1 MAGHDFLSRSLPRR
15 FRRASIAAAML
26 AGLLGLTG
34 AVTLSTPVA
43 TAVAAETKPQPP
55 VPSAP
60 QPKPQKT
67 AQATSTAPAAP
78 AAPDLSA
85 LSPGTSEHVQTAQTK
100 INALKVEID
109 RVSAQLQDHSL
120 TDKDLA
126 NLRGAAD
133 AVKQK
138 ADTIAAD
145 QGPDLDG
152 ANARLKQLGPAPA
165 PAANGDPAPLE
176 SDAVRQERDS
186 QQKTVAVLEGI
197 VKQARLVS
205 LDADEVI
212 KTVGDRRRTRFAET
226 LTERTRS
233 VLDPSLWVEAFMA
246 IPSAFLVLRY
256 IVYEWFDLVAGHG
269 GDVAI
274 AFLCVLFA
282 VIALLITPVR
292 RHLFRLVT
300 RDEGEVAPAQLRK
313 VIAAASVLLIQVGAP
328 LIGLLIFMLALQA
341 LDLTRDRIDQIFLA
355 FIEATTLGNAIFG
368 LNVAILAPSKP
379 QWRLVTISDASA
391 ITLKRVSLG
400 LGIATGIG
408 LLLTRLLDILSTSIS
423 LVFAASGAS
432 AIIDAVFAMLALH
445 VISRAVVERETDES
459 SEDTP
464 PSEISA
470 PASIVWRWLL
480 PVAWLA
486 AIACV
491 GSGVLGYI
499 SLSRFI
505 GQQMIWFGVV
515 MATLYIVL
523 QVIDELVTAAFLRG
537 SPFSM
542 AVGRAMA
549 LGHGTVEQFGVLLS
563 GISRLLA
570 IFIAFYFVRPPWSD
584 TSYDVIASMKAA
596 FFGFK
601 IGNFTFSPA
610 SLLLALIAFA
620 IGVAIT
626 RGVQRWLDNKLLPR
640 TRMDLGLKNSIS
652 TGIGYAG
659 YVVAAVVAFSAVG
672 IGLENVALVAGALS
686 VGIGFGLQSI
696 VNNFVSGLILLAE
709 RPIKSGDLVQIG
721 TEKGFVRKINVRSTE
736 IETFDRAS
744 LIVPNSTLISGAVKN
759 WMHRDH
765 TGQVTVLLGVSY
777 ESDVDQVREIMLAC
791 AKAHRLVQT
800 FPAPSVALADF
811 GPKALDFQLSCTVA
825 NVNDA
830 WNVQSDLRMAILKRF
845 RKEGIDMP
853 NAQRDLW
860 VRGLEELPDLL
871 ASLRERGLISEDP
884 KPGKPHEHEA
894 DKDKQAPGLTPPAS
908 L

>member
-1 MAGHDFLSRSLPRR
+1 MAGHDLLSRRFGRSSL
-15 FRRASIAAAML
+15 AAIFL
-26 AGLLGLTG
+26 AGFLGVMG
-34 AVTLSTPVA
+34 AATLSTSVA
-43 TAVAAETKPQPP
+43 PAIAAETKPQGS
-55 VPSAP
+55 VPTAP
-60 QPKPQKT
+60 QAKPQKT
-67 AQATSTAPAAP
+67 AQAAPAAP
-78 AAPDLSA
+78 AAPDLTTLPS
-85 LSPGTSEHVQTAQTK
+85 GTSDHVQAAQTK

-109 RVSAQLQDHSL
+109 RVSGQLQDHTL

-126 NLRGAAD
+126 NLRNAAD

-145 QGPDLDG
+145 QGPELDA

-176 SDAVRQERDS
+176 SDAVKQERDS

-197 VKQARLVS
+197 VKQAKLVS

-233 VLDPSLWVEAFMA
+233 VLDPGLWVEAFMA
-246 IPSAFLVLRY
+246 IPSAILVLRY
-256 IVYEWFDLVAGHG
+256 IIYEWFDLVAGHG

-313 VIAAASVLLIQVGAP
+313 VVAAASVLGIQVGAP
-328 LIGLLIFMLALQA
+328 LVGLLIFMLALQA

-368 LNVAILAPSKP
+368 LNVAILAPGKP

-391 ITLKRVSLG
+391 LTLKRVSLG

-445 VISRAVVERETDES
+445 VISRAVMEREAEES
-459 SEDTP
+459 DEDTP
-464 PSEISA
+464 PSEVSA
-470 PASIVWRWLL
+470 PASIIWRWLL

-537 SPFSM
+537 SPFSTT
-542 AVGRAMA
+542 VSRSMA

-563 GISRLLA
+563 GIGRLLA

-584 TSYDVIASMKAA
+584 SSYDVIASMKAA
-596 FFGFK
+596 FFGIK

-626 RGVQRWLDNKLLPR
+626 RGVQRWLDNNFLPR

-652 TGIGYAG
+652 TGVGYAG

-721 TEKGFVRKINVRSTE
+721 TEKGYVRKINVRSTE

-759 WMHRDH
+759 WMHRDQS
-765 TGQVTVLLGVSY
+765 GQVIVLLGVSY
-777 ESDVDQVREIMLAC
+777 DSDVDQVREIMLSC

-800 FPAPSVALADF
+800 FPSPSVALADF
-811 GPKALDFQLSCTVA
+811 GPKALDFQLGCTVA

-860 VRGLEELPDLL
+860 VRGLEELPELL
-871 ASLRERGLISEDP
+871 AGLRERGLIEQEAKAD
-884 KPGKPHEHEA
+884 KPHEAETE
-894 DKDKQAPGLTPPAS
+894 KDKGKPAPDSTPPAS
-908 L
+908 S